1 MYVLTVPTTVYLHPK
16 EDLQV
21 VGATLSDPEQ
31 DFSLAIDVLNLS
43 EDTVESV
50 EFDVVFFDA
59 FEKALYNAEEFS
71 FQGNRPIPGKSLYY
85 FPPFPLDERFL
96 AARRV
101 SVRVKGLTYA
111 DGREVHYEPLEEVGY
126 PLPLLTLEREELLR
140 KTFGE
145 DVITYG
151 ENMISAWRCVCG
163 ATNDRLSTTCRHC
176 ERNKGYVLSHLTEP
190 IMSARLLQDEHS
202 SISLDFT
209 RTQMTKVPE
218 TTEILEKR
226 SRRGQEE
233 KVMISWKR
241 LCLFFILGLFLL
253 SIIGLGVFFISGL
266 QSNHLSL
273 EQVRQLLKTGHY
285 EEAKQTLEEI
295 HGATEDK
302 EYQSLLKSTEALIA
316 SSENYDFG
324 VAQREQGNLLSALRH
339 FQKVLPEDG
348 RHYRD
353 AQDAIAHLEQDILG
367 QAREK
372 IRSADPS
379 GAEELL
385 RQYMAIVPESAEAT
399 TLFESL
405 HSMTIPKES
414 AAPGADSGRTRSDMN
429 TLASRLLHTYR
440 LVTRED
446 ANLRRE
452 PSMEG
457 KILLTLDE
465 GDELYVYETKIEGT
479 ARVWCHVDVATEDG
493 KISGWISSNVLDEP
507 SVSDN

>member
-21 VGATLSDPEQ
+21 VGATLSNPEQ

-43 EDTVESV
+43 EDTVETV

-71 FQGNRPIPGKSLYY
+71 FQGVGPIAGKSLHY
-85 FPPFPLDERFL
+85 FSPFPLDERFR
-96 AARRV
+96 AARSV

-176 ERNKGYVLSHLTEP
+176 GRNKSFVLSHLTEP
-190 IMSARLLQDEHS
+190 FMSARLLQDEHPTIS
-202 SISLDFT
+202 SDFT

-241 LCLFFILGLFLL
+241 LALFSIIGLLLL

-285 EEAKQTLEEI
+285 EEAKLTLDQI
-295 HGATEDK
+295 HGAAEDE
-302 EYQSLLKSTEALIA
+302 EYQSLLKSTESLLA
-316 SSENYDFG
+316 SGENYDFG
-324 VAQREQGNLLSALRH
+324 VSHREKGELLLALRH

-348 RHYRD
+348 RHYPD

-367 QAREK
+367 EAREK
-372 IRSADPS
+372 IRAGDRT

-385 RQYMAIVPESAEAT
+385 RQYMDIVPESAEAT
-399 TLFESL
+399 TLLESL
-405 HSMTIPKES
+405 HSTTIPKES
-414 AAPGADSGRTRSDMN
+414 TPPGENSGRTRSDMN

-440 LVTRED
+440 LVTEED

-479 ARVWCHVDVATEDG
+479 ARVWCHVDVTTDNG

-507 SVSDN
+507 PVSDS